1 MSVLEV
7 AVEAMSFER
16 MRGVARKAIL
26 LFIQGRRPYV
36 RFAVNMFL
44 ITQPMVPIFDF
55 WKGISF
61 LVNILSNN
69 SLTSLV

>member
-1 MSVLEV
+1 MTLSMSVLEV

-44 ITQPMVPIFDF
+44 ITQPMRAHI
-55 WKGISF
+55 
-61 LVNILSNN
+61 
-69 SLTSLV
+69 